1 MDCWNFCISWILS
14 QSNQKYEESDFIFSE
29 VFPGVTLLSKIWI
42 LLLDYF
48 PNVEIIHEH
57 PDIFINLTDDELPLL
72 NEYKHRLKEFENKWW
87 IYSNSPISLEFLE
100 EKLND
105 YYCIIPIK
113 KWEWSHLVIL
123 REMDN
128 DIISL
133 TDNKKWDFSVTK
145 EEFEDLIN
153 LYNWKYVLFVRK

>member
-42 LLLDYF
+42 LLLDFF
-48 PNVEIIHEH
+48 PNVEIIHKNK
-57 PDIFINLTDDELPLL
+57 DIFINLKEDELPLL
-72 NEYKHRLKEFENKWW
+72 NEYKHRLKEFQNKWW

-128 DIISL
+128 DKVIL
-133 TDNKKWDFSVTK
+133 TDNKKWDFSITK
-145 EEFEDLIN
+145 EEFKDLIN